1 MIGSVFKPNARS
13 YDAAGNR
20 KPSAPRVSS
29 VMMLAAAVLLAQTT
43 TAPYSPG
50 PPQLPGTWTP
60 EQSPATTIV
69 PPATAPVA
77 PTNPGQATGTGTA
90 APPSPGL
97 SFGAA
102 PPPVVSP
109 NR

>member
-1 MIGSVFKPNARS
+1 
-13 YDAAGNR
+13 
-20 KPSAPRVSS
+20 
-29 VMMLAAAVLLAQTT
+29 MMLAAPVLLAQAT
-43 TAPYSPG
+43 TAPYTLG

-60 EQSPATTIV
+60 EQNPATTIV
-69 PPATAPVA
+69 PPTAAPVA
-77 PTNPGQATGTGTA
+77 PANRGQATGTGNA

-109 NR
+109 NH

>member
-1 MIGSVFKPNARS
+1 MPN
-13 YDAAGNR
+13 
-20 KPSAPRVSS
+20 VSS
-29 VMMLAAAVLLAQTT
+29 VMMLAAAVLLAQATP
-43 TAPYSPG
+43 APYTLG

-60 EQSPATTIV
+60 EQNPATTIV
-69 PPATAPVA
+69 PPAAAPITPA
-77 PTNPGQATGTGTA
+77 NPGQATQMA